1 MGIRMIRTS
10 YINEAVY
17 ENPFRLITDGEAY
30 YHKELEKAAD
40 SIERNAKTHPVVL
53 ISGPSGSGKTT
64 SAHRISRILGER
76 GFTSRIIS
84 MDNYFLPNDMIGEC
98 PRNPDGSMDYE
109 SPLRL
114 DLALLQEHLIEL
126 SNGKT
131 IEMPKF
137 DFITQTRSG
146 TIPIKREPNGIIIAE
161 GIHAL
166 NPLVTGDSCS
176 FATCVYVSVRTRIM
190 SQNGDILHPR
200 LIRLMRRLSRDKLFR
215 GRPMPETFK
224 MFESVS
230 RGEELYIMPYKTR
243 ADYDIDTF
251 MPFEAAIYKNAI
263 YDELCGISKE
273 MSGSED
279 YAMLYDVLTE
289 IAPLELNYIPE
300 TSLVREFVGGSHFEL
315 G

>member
-10 YINEAVY
+10 YINDAVY
-17 ENPFRLITDGEAY
+17 KSPFQLIADGEAY

-40 SIERNAKTHPVVL
+40 SIERNASSHPVVL

-84 MDNYFLPNDMIGEC
+84 MDNYFLPNDMLKDC

-109 SPLRL
+109 SPRRL
-114 DLALLQEHLIEL
+114 DLELLQEHLIEL
-126 SNGKT
+126 SNGRT
-131 IEMPKF
+131 INMPVF
-137 DFITQTRSG
+137 DFVSQSRSE
-146 TIPIKREPNGIIIAE
+146 TVPMKREPNGIIIAE

-166 NPLVTGDSCS
+166 NPLVTGESCS
-176 FATCVYVSVRTRIM
+176 FATCVYVSVRTRLM

-215 GRPMPETFK
+215 GRPMPETFR

-230 RGEELYIMPYKTR
+230 RGEELYIMPYKNR

-251 MPFEAAIYKNAI
+251 MPFEAAIYKNAL
-263 YDELCGISKE
+263 YDELCSISAE
-273 MSGSED
+273 MQGSED
-279 YAMLYDVLTE
+279 YGMLYDVLTE
-289 IAPLELNYIPE
+289 VAPLELEYIPE
-300 TSLVREFVGGSHFEL
+300 TSLVREFVGGSRFEL